1 MRGRNCYGQSPL
13 ACRPAF
19 SRPCGRPLLRQPRDS
34 LCAGHALPAG
44 LDRRVDHSHGDH
56 HDRHLSGRSCQSG
69 GCAMNAALALIA
81 LAAIVALVLGFL
93 AKRGK
98 DMNLEQWAVGGRG
111 FGAIFVFLLLAG
123 EIYTTFTFLGGSGY
137 AYGKGGPAYYI
148 LCYGTLAYVLSYFM
162 LPAIWRYAREKRL
175 YSQSDFFVRKY
186 ESRALGIIVSLVG
199 IVALVPYLVLQLKGL
214 GIIVE
219 TASYGAIS
227 RTLAI
232 WIGAAAVT
240 AYVMVSG
247 VHGSAWTSVAKDAL
261 ILAVVLFL
269 GIYLPIHYYAGIG
282 AMFAAIEQAKPG
294 FIALPAHGENIWWF
308 ASTVLLT
315 ALGFYMWPHTFG
327 SIYTAKRADVFRKN
341 AIVLPL
347 YQLILLFVFFVGFA
361 AILQVKGL
369 TGADIDLALFRLSV
383 KTFDPWFVGVI
394 GAAGVLT
401 ALVPGSMIL
410 MTAGTLLANNLLRA
424 GAREG
429 DDARIAWRAK
439 ALVPVVAL
447 VAVWF
452 TLQGGETI
460 VALLLMGYSFVTQ
473 LFPALV
479 LSLARHNPVTREG
492 AIAGI
497 VAGVATVA
505 LVSVTH
511 TTIGSLLPWLPQ
523 ALKDFNVGIIALIVN
538 VVVLAIVSAA
548 TRSLATGHGPA
559 SLEAR

>member
-1 MRGRNCYGQSPL
+1 
-13 ACRPAF
+13 
-19 SRPCGRPLLRQPRDS
+19 
-34 LCAGHALPAG
+34 
-44 LDRRVDHSHGDH
+44 
-56 HDRHLSGRSCQSG
+56 
-69 GCAMNAALALIA
+69 MNAALVFIAAAVLLALCLGV
-81 LAAIVALVLGFL
+81 LAR
-93 AKRGK
+93 RGK

-111 FGAIFVFLLLAG
+111 FGSIFVFLLLAG

-148 LCYGTLAYVLSYFM
+148 LAYGTLAYVISYFM
-162 LPAIWRYAREKRL
+162 LPPIWRYAQRNRL

-186 ESRALGIIVSLVG
+186 DSPALGIIVSVVG
-199 IVALVPYLVLQLKGL
+199 LVALVPYLVLQLKGL

-232 WIGAAAVT
+232 WIGAVVVT

-247 VHGSAWTSVAKDAL
+247 VHASAWTSVAKDTL
-261 ILAVVLFL
+261 ILGMVLFL
-269 GIYLPIHYYAGIG
+269 GIYLPIHYYGGIG
-282 AMFAAIEQAKPG
+282 QMFAAIEKAKPG
-294 FIALPAHGENIWWF
+294 FVALPAQGESIWWF

-327 SIYTAKRADVFRKN
+327 SIYTAKNARVFRQN

-361 AILQVKGL
+361 AILQVPGLKGP
-369 TGADIDLALFRLSV
+369 DIDLALFRLSV
-383 KTFDPWFVGVI
+383 KTFDPWLVGLV

-410 MTAGTLLANNLLRA
+410 MAASTLLANNIFRGAARRRA
-424 GAREG
+424 DDTSTARL
-429 DDARIAWRAK
+429 AK
-439 ALVPVVAL
+439 LMVPVVAL

-479 LSLARHNPVTREG
+479 LSLARHNPVTRVG
-492 AIAGI
+492 AAAGI
-497 VAGVATVA
+497 LAGVGTVA
-505 LVSVTH
+505 YVSLTH
-511 TTIGSLLPWLPQ
+511 TTIRSLMPWLPDG
-523 ALKDFNVGIIALIVN
+523 LKDFNVGIIALIVN
-538 VVVLAIVSAA
+538 IVVLAVV
-548 TRSLATGHGPA
+548 SLATRHFAADERAAGMAQAP
-559 SLEAR
+559 R